1 MRMDWGLM
9 EDKVLVCKIN
19 MFMEF
24 QYLEFGDGEP
34 SIGVPFDDLATVL
47 PATCY
52 EHGYNKI
59 HFFGNENYISGLIQ
73 NIRAEE
79 TRVYS
84 ENKLKFEVN

>member
-1 MRMDWGLM
+1 M
-9 EDKVLVCKIN
+9 EDKTLVCKIN

-24 QYLEFGDGEP
+24 QYLEFGNGEP
-34 SIGVPFDDLATVL
+34 SIGIPFDDLATVL
-47 PATCY
+47 PATCC

-59 HFFGNENYISGLIQ
+59 HFFGNENYIAGLIQ
-73 NIRAEE
+73 DIRAEE

>member
-1 MRMDWGLM
+1 M

-24 QYLEFGDGEP
+24 QYLEFGNGEP

-73 NIRAEE
+73 DIRAEE

-84 ENKLKFEVN
+84 ESKLKFEVN

>member
-1 MRMDWGLM
+1 M

-19 MFMEF
+19 MFMEL
-24 QYLEFGDGEP
+24 QYLEFGDGVH
-34 SIGVPFDDLATVL
+34 SIGVTFDDLDNVL

-73 NIRAEE
+73 DIRAEE

>member
-1 MRMDWGLM
+1 M

-24 QYLEFGDGEP
+24 QYLEFENGEP

-52 EHGYNKI
+52 EHGYNKL
-59 HFFGNENYISGLIQ
+59 HFFGNENYISGVIQ
-73 NIRAEE
+73 DIRAEE

-84 ENKLKFEVN
+84 ENKLKLEVN

>member
-1 MRMDWGLM
+1 M

-34 SIGVPFDDLATVL
+34 SIGVPFDDLATVV

-52 EHGYNKI
+52 ERGYKKV
-59 HFFGNENYISGLIQ
+59 HFFGNESYISGLIQ
-73 NIRAEE
+73 DIRAEE

>member
-1 MRMDWGLM
+1 M
-9 EDKVLVCKIN
+9 EDKVLVCTIH
-19 MFMEF
+19 MLLEF
-24 QYLEFGDGEP
+24 QYLEFGNGEP

-47 PATCY
+47 PTTCY

-73 NIRAEE
+73 DIRAEE

>member
-1 MRMDWGLM
+1 M

-47 PATCY
+47 PTTCY

-59 HFFGNENYISGLIQ
+59 HLFGNENYISGLIQ
-73 NIRAEE
+73 DIRAEE